1 MVNYGII
8 FTSLYNVCLLNWF
21 NFVANKFI
29 IMNIFKAKIVCLLI
43 GLSSS
48 VIFAQDTDWRTY
60 KKSSKSLDT
69 QQLDTIKRELNY
81 NGKLGSVVISQDP
94 NIDSLTNKIGK
105 KPFINGYT
113 VQIEVSQQKS
123 IIRDSRYLFIRNNPG
138 ISLDEE
144 YDQPNTYLFAGRF
157 YDKNSAY
164 KFKNKIRGSFPD
176 ALVIK
181 KKLGL
186 PSLKPIEK
194 TKDNK

>member
-1 MVNYGII
+1 
-8 FTSLYNVCLLNWF
+8 
-21 NFVANKFI
+21 
-29 IMNIFKAKIVCLLI
+29 MNIFKAKIVCLLI
-43 GLSSS
+43 VLSSS
-48 VIFAQDTDWRTY
+48 VVVAQDTDWRTY
-60 KKSSKSLDT
+60 KKSSNTTNNLAT
-69 QQLDTIKRELNY
+69 QQKDTIKRELNY
-81 NGKLGSVVISQDP
+81 SGKQGSILISQDP

>member
-1 MVNYGII
+1 
-8 FTSLYNVCLLNWF
+8 
-21 NFVANKFI
+21 
-29 IMNIFKAKIVCLLI
+29 MNIFKSKIVCLLI
-43 GLSSS
+43 VLSSS

-60 KKSSKSLDT
+60 KKSSNTTNNVAIQQKDT
-69 QQLDTIKRELNY
+69 VKKELNY
-81 NGKLGSVVISQDP
+81 NGKQGSVVISQDP
-94 NIDSLTNKIGK
+94 EIDSLANKIGK

-123 IIRDSRYLFIRNNPG
+123 IIRNSRYLFIRNNPD

-164 KFKNKIRGSFPD
+164 RFKHKIIANFPD

-181 KKLGL
+181 KKLSL
-186 PSLKPIEK
+186 PALK
-194 TKDNK
+194 